1 MELMFG
7 NQSRFTGSPTQATCS
22 VIPNRAIGEGGLI
35 SYGPL
40 MSASGHSPPVDT
52 SVTTHDEMAV
62 TTRREIAVATLL
74 INQSYTRTAERGV
87 IGKPREGLR

>member
-1 MELMFG
+1 MVG
-7 NQSRFTGSPTQATCS
+7 NQSRFTGSPTLRVPALIRLS
-22 VIPNRAIGEGGLI
+22 LI
-35 SYGPL
+35 SRRL
-40 MSASGHSPPVDT
+40 IRAPVDT

-62 TTRREIAVATLL
+62 TKRREIAVATLL